1 MKFKKKKQINLHAP
15 NMVTIENP
23 EDPDVVYL
31 ELEPHLRLIF
41 RKGEYVGHYDPLPP
55 EPI

>member
-15 NMVTIENP
+15 NMVTIESP

-41 RKGEYVGHYDPLPP
+41 RKGEYVGHYDPLLP